1 MDVCWLV
8 VGHSNGY
15 HDSHRPRF
23 IRCSSKRIF
32 TQPKRQGSTIL
43 ECELLKA
50 AVILAADVAL
60 EAVELAPEPAAAP
73 NRLKLFTTDEALEE
87 VLEAIQNKQ
96 SLASETSSGNESKV
110 NESSHMTSRPAE
122 LELELEPVATPP
134 VDDESRLEPLEVDEN
149 DEPDATVDEES
160 RVDATQVF
168 SLNMSTQ

>member
-1 MDVCWLV
+1 MLNLENYLNIKYYRNFPNCLTTLKLKYRNIKV
-8 VGHSNGY
+8 
-15 HDSHRPRF
+15 
-23 IRCSSKRIF
+23 
-32 TQPKRQGSTIL
+32 PKRDGSTIL

-50 AVILAADVAL
+50 AVILAAL
-60 EAVELAPEPAAAP
+60 KAVELAPEAAAP
-73 NRLKLFTTDEALEE
+73 NRLKLLTTDEALDE

-110 NESSHMTSRPAE
+110 NESSHMTSRP
-122 LELELEPVATPP
+122 ELEPELATPP

-149 DEPDATVDEES
+149 DEPDETVDEES